1 MLYSDLGFIK
11 EFILVKITWSERLWS
26 TKGIAHDYNSFVTK
40 MPKVYSSEDLE
51 KFDFDYQTEWM
62 LQGILIQTYCSR
74 NIVPIYVIDI
84 NLNPINW
91 LSRIHRLPYIVR
103 TI

>member
-11 EFILVKITWSERLWS
+11 EFILVRITWSERLWS

-40 MPKVYSSEDLE
+40 MPKMYSSKDLE
-51 KFDFDYQTEWM
+51 KFDEWM
-62 LQGILIQTYCSR
+62 PRGMSIQAYCSR
-74 NIVPIYVIDI
+74 NNVPIYVIDI